1 MIIGVN
7 NSPLALVPFSKST
20 LANKREIG
28 TQKKGYVMTPD
39 RSWVPRSL
47 GVSSCIVQKTIAS
60 QERSISNSFT
70 RQLCGN
76 TFAMLWPTMRFSLS
90 EMHLRFIRF
99 LASPPGQK
107 VLLLAKASS
116 PRTRKSKSVS
126 VSKKTPAATLP
137 SDVHPHINQQLSS
150 INATLSSSLKKCC
163 FLK

>member
-99 LASPPGQK
+99 LASPP
-107 VLLLAKASS
+107 
-116 PRTRKSKSVS
+116 RTKSVAF
-126 VSKKTPAATLP
+126 SKGLIPQ
-137 SDVHPHINQQLSS
+137 D
-150 INATLSSSLKKCC
+150 KKIQ
-163 FLK
+163 KRKRK

>member
-60 QERSISNSFT
+60 QERSISKSFT

-76 TFAMLWPTMRFSLS
+76 TFAMLWPTMHFLS
-90 EMHLRFIRF
+90 EMHLRFIRS
-99 LASPPGQK
+99 LAS
-107 VLLLAKASS
+107 
-116 PRTRKSKSVS
+116 
-126 VSKKTPAATLP
+126 TPC
-137 SDVHPHINQQLSS
+137 
-150 INATLSSSLKKCC
+150 KKCC
-163 FLK
+163 F